1 MQLLRSRL
9 GQSPQTVGQ
18 RRRISKCPSA
28 RGAEERRILHDD
40 PSSVILG
47 ALH

>member
-28 RGAEERRILHDD
+28 RGPRN
-40 PSSVILG
+40 G
-47 ALH
+47 ASCTMTRPLLS